1 MASDKVLVDTTC
13 WSLVLRRKEP
23 EHAIAS
29 KVGSLIRRGRV
40 AIIGPIRQEL
50 LSGVSERA
58 EFDRLR
64 DRMRGFPE
72 TEIVSTDYE
81 EAAAFYNECRRNGI
95 QGSQVDF
102 LICAVAVRNEFS
114 IFTTDGDFAHYAKVL
129 PITLYDS

>member
-1 MASDKVLVDTTC
+1 
-13 WSLVLRRKEP
+13 
-23 EHAIAS
+23 
-29 KVGSLIRRGRV
+29 
-40 AIIGPIRQEL
+40 